1 MYSLLCGPD
10 SSLREVPVRTRL
22 FRSGNSMAVRIP
34 KALGIED
41 WGAEVEIERQGDT
54 VVLRPVATPLT
65 GVLRLFAAFGP
76 DFLAEGRPEGA
87 EVERTGWPPGSAPR
101 GRRRR

>member
-54 VVLRPVATPLT
+54 VVLRPAARPLT

-76 DFLAEGRPEGA
+76 DFMAEGRPEGI
-87 EVERTGWPPGSAPR
+87 EVDRAGWDAGSV
-101 GRRRR
+101 RRRRPSR